1 MSTFK
6 NNIKHYLKAMLLK
19 RNIFFKRCTNELEL
33 RKFFTMIRPVI
44 TDKELIR
51 IGDYS
56 DGGYLIPNDLEG
68 IEACFSPGV
77 SSEASFEF
85 ALAKYNINCYL
96 ADYSVETP
104 PIKHKLFDFV
114 KRYLGAEN
122 TDIYMTLESWINEK
136 FPNLS
141 DAILQMDIEGSEYAV
156 IYQTPIEILKKFR
169 IIVIEFHGLDNI
181 FNQGGFDLIYL
192 TFQKILTEFEI
203 VHIHANNVWPSLK
216 YGIYEVPPLIEF
228 TFLRKDRINFK
239 EPYLTFPHMLDVK
252 NFKSNPDII
261 LPMCWRGGKK
271 SSNSN
276 N

>member
-6 NNIKHYLKAMLLK
+6 NNIMHYLKGMLLK

-33 RKFFTMIRPVI
+33 SKFFTMIRPVV

-96 ADYSVETP
+96 ADYSVEAP

-203 VHIHANNVWPSLK
+203 VHIHVNNVWPSLK

-239 EPYLTFPHMLDVK
+239 EPYLNFPHMLDVK
-252 NFKSNPDII
+252 NFKSKPDII

-271 SSNSN
+271 ASNSN